1 MTEYGKKLI
10 ELRQQM
16 ERKIYL
22 DSLLA
27 QLNEE
32 KATLEYEIQPLADTL
47 NKAVK
52 KADKA
57 QRGGIFAL
65 FNKNDDTAYTE
76 LSAARTAYNDAM
88 GQLDSLKHRIQKTF
102 NEAASL
108 SDAKRLYTNLM
119 DEIDKALAQ
128 GKTDIITQ
136 AELDEEYTALQ
147 KSRKE
152 KLAKAIDVGTSL
164 LDYLEYVMDG
174 NLPHTRPQDIKKE
187 LYKFRLAVNDVDISN
202 NIAID
207 FTSYRHF
214 YSKVGYPGSYLNNI
228 DGHLPVVR
236 YDFPLTPKEMLAEVE
251 LTAQNVT
258 QTVEMLKQQ
267 LEQLT

>member
-1 MTEYGKKLI
+1 MTEYGKKLR

-16 ERKIYL
+16 ERKAYL
-22 DSLLA
+22 DSLLS

-32 KATLEYEIQPLADTL
+32 KSALEYEIQPLADAL

-57 QRGGIFAL
+57 QKGGIFAI
-65 FNKNDDTAYTE
+65 FSRKDDTVYTE
-76 LSAARTAYNDAM
+76 LSAIRTAYNDVAR
-88 GQLDSLKHRIQKTF
+88 QLDSLKHKIQKTF
-102 NEAASL
+102 NEAAGL
-108 SDAKRLYTNLM
+108 SDAKRQYTNLM
-119 DEIDKALAQ
+119 NEIDITLAD
-128 GKTDIITQ
+128 GKNDIITQ
-136 AELDEEYTALQ
+136 AELEEEYAALQ

-152 KLAKAIDVGTSL
+152 KLARAIEAGDNL
-164 LDYLEYVMDG
+164 LNYLGSILDG
-174 NLPHTRPQDIKKE
+174 KLPYNRPQDIKKE

-236 YDFPLTPKEMLAEVE
+236 YDFPLTPKEMLAEVG
-251 LTAQNVT
+251 LTAQNVAV
-258 QTVEMLKQQ
+258 TVEMLKQQ
-267 LEQLT
+267 LEQLS